1 MSTPKA
7 DVVMTRLREADAP
20 TAAVTPGPVPKHAQ
34 LRAILLS
41 DIGTT
46 WPAHAVIPSEREL
59 SARHGVSR
67 ATVREALRQL
77 IEEQKLYTV
86 QGKGT
91 FVAGER
97 VQSHL
102 HLASFTEDMR
112 RRGMVATTLVRH
124 IESAVPPLDV
134 RAALALNDG
143 ETAWCIERLRLAN
156 GIPMALE
163 LGWYS
168 PRVAPD
174 LGERELS
181 GSLYGVLAERYGVRI
196 DAAEQTVWAETVS
209 GDTATSLD
217 VVPGSAVLVF
227 RRTSRASGIPVEHV
241 TSWYRGDRYQV
252 HMALAGV

>member
-1 MSTPKA
+1 MSTPKVDA
-7 DVVMTRLREADAP
+7 VMTRLREADAP
-20 TAAVTPGPVPKHAQ
+20 TAAVTPKPVPKHAQ

-77 IEEQKLYTV
+77 IEEQKLYTL

-124 IESAVPPLDV
+124 AEKAAPPLEV
-134 RAALALNDG
+134 RAALGLDEG
-143 ETAWCIERLRLAN
+143 EHAWSIERLRLAN

-168 PRVAPD
+168 PRVAAD
-174 LGERELS
+174 LGDRDLNT
-181 GSLYGVLAERYGVRI
+181 SLYSVLSEHYGVRI
-196 DAAEQTVWAETVS
+196 DSAEQTVWAETVA
-209 GDTATSLD
+209 GDTATTLD
-217 VVPGSAVLVF
+217 VAPGSAVLVF

-252 HMALAGV
+252 HMALAGS